1 MYAILELPLS
11 VLIFISFLLSV
22 GSAVFS
28 GLTLGMMTQDLLYL
42 KVASVS
48 SDKEKKWSGY
58 YAKKL
63 LPLRLDGNLL
73 LVTLLFGNVTVNTGL
88 SILISELTSGWLG
101 FTVSTILILILG
113 EIIPQAICSRYGLYI
128 GGFFSPFI
136 RLIQVTL
143 YPILRP
149 ISFVLDKV
157 VGKNSEK
164 LYNKEELLT
173 LLEYHSMKGVITAN
187 ELKLINRILFSQCN
201 LSNIVSS
208 INEFPTVNVNSNVDY
223 STLNWYV
230 NNGITRVYVLDN
242 EHRLDNNC
250 AKCDNINCSDCFCDS
265 NHHSHAI
272 QTQNR
277 VSNFYTNNLTHYP
290 NQNCFPVRH
299 DVIVLEMS
307 SNKMNSETEDSNF
320 SGEILIHSPN
330 TDDTCDSE
338 GHMCSSDRK
347 QKFNGSTIIGYINLS
362 ELISREK
369 NDVSFQISNIV
380 NTKCFRRLTS
390 IVISADT
397 MGLLIENGNLPIIE
411 NISNIKDKLL
421 CIESR
426 TRVQTLLS
434 VLCQYN
440 LDQKDVIF
448 VYSHQNEGSKISYDG
463 VITQREV
470 FNHLFL

>member
-1 MYAILELPLS
+1 MHAILDLPLS
-11 VLIFISFLLSV
+11 ILIFISFLLSL

-42 KVASVS
+42 KVASIS
-48 SDKEKKWSGY
+48 NDKGKWSGY

-149 ISFVLDKV
+149 ISFLLDKV
-157 VGKNSEK
+157 VGKNNEK

-187 ELKLINRILFSQCN
+187 ELRLINRILFSQCN

-208 INEFPTVNVNSNVDY
+208 ISEFPTVSINSNVDY
-223 STLNWYV
+223 YTLNWYV
-230 NNGITRVYVLDN
+230 NNGITRIYVLDN
-242 EHRLDNNC
+242 SNYLKNNC
-250 AKCDNINCSDCFCDS
+250 AKFNYNGDYSDS
-265 NHHSHAI
+265 HSHDI

-277 VSNFYTNNLTHYP
+277 TSNFYSNSLANYP
-290 NQNCFPVRH
+290 NQNSVPIKH
-299 DVIVLEMS
+299 DVIILEM
-307 SNKMNSETEDSNF
+307 NDHKMDSGVENNT
-320 SGEILIHSPN
+320 SGDILIHSPN

-338 GHMCSSDRK
+338 GHKCHLK
-347 QKFNGSTIIGYINLS
+347 CNTPKFNGIPIIGYINLS
-362 ELISREK
+362 ELISRER
-369 NDVSFQISNIV
+369 NTVSFQISNIV
-380 NTKCFRRLTS
+380 NTKCFQRLTS

-397 MGLLIENGNLPIIE
+397 MGLLIESGNLSIIE

-426 TRVQTLLS
+426 TRVPTLLS
-434 VLCQYN
+434 VLSQYN
-440 LDQKDVIF
+440 FDQKDVIF
-448 VYSHQNEGSKISYDG
+448 VYSKNNGNKISYDG

-470 FNHLFL
+470 FNHIFL